1 MGRIVAGA
9 DFGSN
14 KTGYIVGEVSGARI
28 DVLERASSF
37 TRLAE
42 GLGSERRIRGAAA
55 ARLLDWCAQMRQRF
69 DKLGVARFRGVG
81 TEALR
86 RASNRRQVLEL
97 VQDVLGEPV
106 EVVSGQEEGRIT
118 FEGVR
123 LGYPRGPLAVID
135 IGGGSTEVVHAGSPP
150 RGRDERP
157 VAASFRMGAVIL
169 TEQHGEEWDGL
180 CRSVR
185 AHLHRFAPRGEL
197 PGVLTVLGGT
207 GANLTMMDLGERDLK
222 DDHIEGHVVE
232 RRRLEEVR
240 KRTQAMSRRQRVTRL
255 GLLPQRADVQVA
267 GLAILETVLDHL
279 AIKAVRTTRYALRHG
294 VLRSVAA
301 AGRRG

>member
-1 MGRIVAGA
+1 MGRVVAGA

-14 KTGYIVGEVSGARI
+14 KTGYIVAEVNGTRI

-42 GLGSERRIRGAAA
+42 GMGSEGRIRGAAA
-55 ARLLDWCAQMRQRF
+55 ARLLDWSAHMRRRF
-69 DKLGVARFRGVG
+69 DKLGVVRFRGVG

-97 VQDVLGEPV
+97 VRDVLGEPV
-106 EVVSGQEEGRIT
+106 DVVSGQEEGRIT

-135 IGGGSTEVVHAGSPP
+135 IGGGSTEVVHGGSPT
-150 RGRDERP
+150 RGRHERP

-169 TEQHGEEWDGL
+169 TEQHGEDWSDL
-180 CRSVR
+180 CKAVR

-207 GANLTMMDLGERDLK
+207 GANVAMMDLGERDLK

-232 RRRLEEVR
+232 RRRLEELR
-240 KRTQAMSRRQRVTRL
+240 RQTQAMSPRQRVTRL
-255 GLLPQRADVQVA
+255 GLLPQRADVQLA

-279 AIKAVRTTRYALRHG
+279 SIKAIRTTRYALRHG

-301 AGRRG
+301 AGRGG